1 MDDSKLEKRPSV
13 QRIEEALEIDGV
25 NLFIVACPKDYT
37 MYNDAVKSSGNE
49 KRLAVKDIIEL
60 VEEAM

>member
-25 NLFIVACPKDYT
+25 NAFVVACPKDYT
-37 MYNDAVKSSGNE
+37 MFSDAVKTTGNE
-49 KRLAVKDIIEL
+49 QRLAVKDIVEL
-60 VEEAM
+60 VEEAL